1 MERLLI
7 ALNLGSWKMNITK
20 TNIILW
26 RVVFEP
32 HLLISFLYVVLGVLI
47 AARQGIFSLPLFL
60 MTLIG
65 AVVSQ
70 IAANTYDEY
79 FDHRIGTDLI
89 TEKTPYSGGGRIIFP
104 GGLAPRDAFILAT
117 VALIVSFFFGV
128 YLAIVSGWELIPLF
142 FLGGFAGT
150 FYSTIWQRNGLGEF
164 MLCVIGLIVMGAYF
178 VQTGYYS
185 VESVAVAIPS
195 GMLIANL
202 VIMNEVPDAEADA
215 ATGRRNVTT
224 TLGRTNAINAYAL
237 IGAVIY
243 IWVVAAALLRITP
256 PYTVISLLSAPLIY
270 SSFLHARRGLG
281 DRPLLIRALRNNIIG
296 MYVFI
301 ILMVAAYLV

>member
-1 MERLLI
+1 MV
-7 ALNLGSWKMNITK
+7 GTK
-20 TNIILW
+20 ARIILG
-26 RVVFEP
+26 RIIFEP

-47 AARQGIFSLPLFL
+47 AARQGILSVPLFL
-60 MTLIG
+60 LTLIG

-79 FDHRIGTDLI
+79 FDHKLGTDLL
-89 TEKTPYSGGGRIIFP
+89 TTKTPYSGGGRIIFD
-104 GGLAPRDAFILAT
+104 GGLEPKDAFYVAT
-117 VALIVSFFFGV
+117 VSLVVAFFIGV
-128 YLAIVSGWELIPLF
+128 YLAVVSGWELVPLF

-150 FYSTIWQRNGLGEF
+150 FYSTLWQRKGMGEL

-185 VESVAVAIPS
+185 IESVFVAVPC
-195 GMLIANL
+195 GLLIANL

-224 TLGRTNAINAYAL
+224 TLGRDNAVRAYAAL
-237 IGAVIY
+237 GTVIY
-243 IWVVAAALLRITP
+243 AWVVLSAALHITSE
-256 PYTVISLLSAPLIY
+256 YTPITLISAPLIY
-270 SSFLHARRGLG
+270 SSYLYARKGAG
-281 DRPLLIRALRNNIIG
+281 DLPVLVKALRNNIVG

-301 ILMVAAYLV
+301 VLMVVAYLL